1 MLIHMIS
8 NCSFGLHFY
17 SVLKPTQILSQI
29 CYQFSIWISLRYLSL
44 FHYLFVCSS
53 SSLPWSTSSHIS
65 ESRRIASRRLLVYWK
80 QKLCETTINK
90 TTQICD
96 AAWFHLG
103 GWKDIETY
111 CFTFNRKKSTW
122 HDGKVHFKG
131 KKNTNF
137 KQRIRLSSDPQQK
150 KLHSRGS
157 RGHIYASLW
166 KGMLPY
172 WAKWKTWLQY
182 WDFIRFHDTFLE
194 CQHYKHII
202 TCTTHDSSMLQWE
215 YVKKHCFLLS
225 DLRCISTL
233 PGAHVRQHKGI

>member
-1 MLIHMIS
+1 MLIHMMIS

-137 KQRIRLSSDPQQK
+137 KQRLRLSSDPQQNYTVEDREGIFMPHCEK
-150 KLHSRGS
+150 ECSPTGPSGR
-157 RGHIYASLW
+157 
-166 KGMLPY
+166 
-172 WAKWKTWLQY
+172 
-182 WDFIRFHDTFLE
+182 HDCSTG
-194 CQHYKHII
+194 
-202 TCTTHDSSMLQWE
+202 TSSGFM
-215 YVKKHCFLLS
+215 
-225 DLRCISTL
+225 TL
-233 PGAHVRQHKGI
+233 FWNANTINT